1 MEKKNERG
9 KRKNTKKEAEYEQAR
24 LHKGR
29 GRGIGGLGEHLYI
42 HFHFWTWYFIYLE
55 SHVLSWFVTN
65 LIHLKW
71 MRSTIAVSCPGR
83 CAQHDRLFFS
93 FPLLP
98 RPPLSP
104 PFSNTR
110 CFLPFLLA
118 CLLCLLPFP
127 LASFSFLSLLPPLLA
142 IRIPAAGLF
151 VCLFT
156 THSVH
161 RLLLFAIVGCV
172 CLS

>member
-1 MEKKNERG
+1 
-9 KRKNTKKEAEYEQAR
+9 
-24 LHKGR
+24 
-29 GRGIGGLGEHLYI
+29 
-42 HFHFWTWYFIYLE
+42 
-55 SHVLSWFVTN
+55 
-65 LIHLKW
+65 

-83 CAQHDRLFFS
+83 CAQRDRLFFS
-93 FPLLP
+93 FPLLSLFP
-98 RPPLSP
+98 TPAAFFLS
-104 PFSNTR
+104 
-110 CFLPFLLA
+110 CLLA
-118 CLLCLLPFP
+118 FP

-172 CLS
+172 VSVVADGGSGGKEREAK

>member
-1 MEKKNERG
+1 M
-9 KRKNTKKEAEYEQAR
+9 
-24 LHKGR
+24 
-29 GRGIGGLGEHLYI
+29 
-42 HFHFWTWYFIYLE
+42 
-55 SHVLSWFVTN
+55 SWFVTN

-118 CLLCLLPFP
+118 CLLCLLPF
-127 LASFSFLSLLPPLLA
+127 SSRVFFFSVV
-142 IRIPAAGLF
+142 AAPIARYQNSSGGI
-151 VCLFT
+151 VCLFVY
-156 THSVH
+156 HSLRSSSVVVCH
-161 RLLLFAIVGCV
+161 RWLCV
-172 CLS
+172 SVVADGGSGAKKERQNEHETSTR